1 MLGKIFSPF
10 SFKFSVLYDLGEA
23 SASNLEMACF
33 DFIC

>member
-23 SASNLEMACF
+23 SASNQEMACF